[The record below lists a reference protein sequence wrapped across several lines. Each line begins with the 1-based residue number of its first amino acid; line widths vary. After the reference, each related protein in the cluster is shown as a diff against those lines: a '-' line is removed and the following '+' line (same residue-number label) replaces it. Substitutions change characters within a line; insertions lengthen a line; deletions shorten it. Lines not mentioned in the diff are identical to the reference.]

1 MLRLVLIELGLFL
14 LPFAVWW
21 GLARLRRA
29 PVVEGA
35 EAVVETVPAM
45 RLATIG
51 AVLVGLSLVGL
62 SLFHQG
68 SAEGTYVPDRFENGR
83 LVPGYIK

>member
-1 MLRLVLIELGLFL
+1 MARLVLIELGLFL

-21 GLARLRRA
+21 VWARLRRA
-29 PVVEGA
+29 PATEG
-35 EAVVETVPAM
+35 EAVALPVWPIT

-51 AVLVGLSLVGL
+51 AVLVGLSLIGL

>member
-1 MLRLVLIELGLFL
+1 MARLVLIELGLFL
-14 LPFAVWW
+14 LPFLVWW
-21 GLARLRRA
+21 GIGIARRGGTMEVVGA
-29 PVVEGA
+29 VPVWPVV
-35 EAVVETVPAM
+35 

-51 AVLVGLSLVGL
+51 AVLVGLSLIGL

-68 SAEGTYVPDRFENGR
+68 SAEGTYVPDRFENGH